1 VIAGTGSIAV
11 GRNAAGRSARAGGW
25 GPLIGD
31 EGSAYAVALAALRLA
46 TRRADGREPR
56 PGRDDPLTNRLCRA
70 LEVARPAEIV
80 TAIYAPGFDRV
91 RIAALAPVVLAAAE
105 QDPALVP
112 LVLEPAGKALAEMAA
127 AVARAL
133 DWPAGPLPLALAGSF
148 LLAAEAISGALCTGL
163 GQTGYAV
170 ETTPVAEPV
179 RGALVLARQALEGGS
194 LPFAPSGAVSQAEA
208 FGGAPAL
215 TRPSGTPDGIG
226 TFSLSQ
232 GERVRT
238 PRSPVLERL
247 AALARKP
254 ARTVVG
260 LLSGTSADAIDVA
273 VCRISGGGVPRAGT
287 GQPGARVELLHYEEF
302 PHALDVL
309 RRLRD
314 PDRLTPRDVAELH
327 VEVGAAF
334 AAACLAA
341 LRSAAIEPESVDLI
355 GSHGQTLYHHC
366 GLPGSARSSL
376 QLGDPDQIAERTG
389 LPVIAEFRSRD
400 VAAGGEGAPISPL
413 ADRILFAPRG
423 GAPPGRRMVV
433 NLGGIANVTV
443 LDDDPSWIYGFDTG
457 PANSLID
464 RLAFVLSA
472 GALRYDRDG
481 QFARQ
486 GTVDEALL
494 EKLIE
499 EDPFLRKPPPKS
511 TGFESYGDAF
521 LAEAAAAHGR
531 YDVALMATL
540 TEFTARTIVRALA
553 DFVAGDQP
561 IDEII
566 LAGGGVR
573 NPVLRSRIEALAA
586 PTRVR
591 RSDDLGVPA
600 DAREG
605 MVFAVL
611 ANEALLGNTT
621 SLPRV
626 TGARRPVILGRLAFP
641 PA

>member
-1 VIAGTGSIAV
+1 MS
-11 GRNAAGRSARAGGW
+11 S
-25 GPLIGD
+25 
-31 EGSAYAVALAALRLA
+31 
-46 TRRADGREPR
+46 
-56 PGRDDPLTNRLCRA
+56 
-70 LEVARPAEIV
+70 
-80 TAIYAPGFDRV
+80 
-91 RIAALAPVVLAAAE
+91 
-105 QDPALVP
+105 
-112 LVLEPAGKALAEMAA
+112 
-127 AVARAL
+127 
-133 DWPAGPLPLALAGSF
+133 
-148 LLAAEAISGALCTGL
+148 
-163 GQTGYAV
+163 
-170 ETTPVAEPV
+170 
-179 RGALVLARQALEGGS
+179 
-194 LPFAPSGAVSQAEA
+194 
-208 FGGAPAL
+208 
-215 TRPSGTPDGIG
+215 
-226 TFSLSQ
+226 
-232 GERVRT
+232 
-238 PRSPVLERL
+238 VLERL
-247 AALARKP
+247 AAVARKP

-287 GQPGARVELLHYEEF
+287 GQPGALVELLHYEEF
-302 PHALDVL
+302 PHAPDVL

-314 PDRLTPRDVAELH
+314 PDRLTPRDVAELD

-341 LRSAAIEPESVDLI
+341 LRSAAIAPESVDLI

-413 ADRILFAPRG
+413 ADRILFAPRAG
-423 GAPPGRRMVV
+423 EPPGRRVVV
-433 NLGGIANVTV
+433 NLGGISNVTV
-443 LDDDPSWIYGFDTG
+443 LDDDPYRIFGFDTG

-464 RLAFVLSA
+464 RLAFVLSG
-472 GALRYDRDG
+472 GALRFDRDG

-486 GTVDEALL
+486 GTVDEGLL
-494 EKLIE
+494 EKLIGA
-499 EDPFLRKPPPKS
+499 DPFLRKPPPKS
-511 TGFESYGDAF
+511 TGFEFYGDAF

-531 YDVALMATL
+531 YDADLMATL

-586 PTRVR
+586 PTPAR

-611 ANEALLGNTT
+611 ANEALLGNAT

-641 PA
+641 PP